1 MSRQEMDRTIGTSV
15 KRSRPSA
22 WPARESR
29 RVTTAP
35 AAVLTALLAAVLLAG
50 CAVNPFTSLGPIDE
64 PHPGASGDQE
74 MIIWVAP
81 DGDDANPG
89 TREEPVQ
96 SIQLAINRM
105 GLEFRETDDIPRL
118 SYEVR
123 VGAGTYTPGAGLVEQ
138 NIGVALRPWHTV
150 DGFFDTQVTISGG
163 WDLATG
169 ERNDVS
175 DPDALSV
182 LDGEGL
188 LQHVMLL
195 NRDDLT
201 VSGFVVKGGNAGNT
215 PVGTSDEFPIDDDR
229 LAGLWT
235 TGGGLYVTPG
245 LSAVSASAIY
255 FTGNRSD
262 AGGATALYVA
272 PRTAFGQSIP
282 QLEVYL
288 DADSDPAQ
296 TTAGELSGTV
306 TGTW

>member
-1 MSRQEMDRTIGTSV
+1 MSRQNMDHVMGTNVRTS
-15 KRSRPSA
+15 
-22 WPARESR
+22 WPAAMT
-29 RVTTAP
+29 V
-35 AAVLTALLAAVLLAG
+35 LLAAVLLAG
-50 CAVNPFTSLGPIDE
+50 CAVNPFTSKGPIDE
-64 PHPGASGDQE
+64 PHPGGSGGQ

-89 TREEPVQ
+89 TREDPVQ

-105 GLEFRETDDIPRL
+105 GLEFRETDDIPRMR
-118 SYEVR
+118 YEVR
-123 VGAGTYTPGAGLVEQ
+123 VAAGTYTPGAGLVEQ
-138 NIGVALRPWHTV
+138 NIGVALTPWHTV
-150 DGFFDTQVTISGG
+150 DGFFDTQVVLSGG
-163 WDLATG
+163 WDIATG

-175 DPDALSV
+175 DPGALSI
-182 LDGEGL
+182 LDGAGV

-201 VSGFVVKGGNAGNT
+201 VSGFVVRGGNASNA
-215 PVGTSDEFPIDDDR
+215 PAGTSDDFSVDDER

-245 LSAVSASAIY
+245 LDGITVNALY
-255 FTGNRSD
+255 LTGNQSD

-272 PRTAFGQSIP
+272 PRSATGQSIP

-306 TGTW
+306 IGAW